1 MSCCNR
7 YIVGMYRF
15 IFRVGIPFH
24 KAFVWTRLNPPWKT
38 PTHWLNPYDP
48 SPWPHHPGW
57 PAESRFSWKE
67 PANPGGIPTKSTHH
81 RAPQKGVRKIHSI
94 AFTKGK
100 NKSPSNECSKHFGSG
115 IPQKNLNFFSL
126 MQFPSFPD
134 TRRASK
140 QSDARSMNWCSLQKR
155 NRWMFCHLKTSPKK
169 GYSFTSS
176 V

>member
-7 YIVGMYRF
+7 YIIGMYRF
-15 IFRVGIPFH
+15 IFRVGILFH

-38 PTHWLNPYDP
+38 PTHGLNPTILHLDLIT
-48 SPWPHHPGW
+48 
-57 PAESRFSWKE
+57 WKE
-67 PANPGGIPTKSTHH
+67 PANPGGIPTYSTYHL
-81 RAPQKGVRKIHSI
+81 APQQGVRKIHSI

-115 IPQKNLNFFSL
+115 TPQKNLIFFSL
-126 MQFPSFPD
+126 KQFPSFPD
-134 TRRASK
+134 THRASK
-140 QSDARSMNWCSLQKR
+140 QSDARSMNCCSLQKR

-169 GYSFTSS
+169 GYSFNPS